1 MVKPLSENLNIIE
14 LGRRGYAEA
23 LEIQLN
29 AVEQLK
35 AGEEKDTLILVEH
48 DPVYTLG
55 RGADKTN
62 VLASKGELKK
72 AGIDLVQSDRGGDVT
87 YHGPGQVVAYPVI
100 NLRARGEGVLWYV
113 ESLEKTVLNVIKKL
127 GIEGG
132 TDSANRGVWVGNDKI
147 AAIGVRVTRGITMHG
162 FALNV
167 RVNIEQY
174 RGIIPCGII
183 GKGITS
189 LHKFVPDIT
198 MKRAF
203 SLVAE
208 TFVDVFG
215 Y

>member
-1 MVKPLSENLNIIE
+1 VVKPLSENLNIIE